1 MNPARTVTI
10 EIELSEEE
18 IDGLENLN
26 LLNRNASIAI
36 EKISEEFRATLELEG
51 NQNASN

>member
-1 MNPARTVTI
+1 MNTARTVTI
-10 EIELSEEE
+10 EIELSEDE

-26 LLNRNASIAI
+26 LLNVNASIAI
-36 EKISEEFRATLELEG
+36 QKISEEFRAAVELEG